1 MRSPGSSKPD
11 MFDGPCAAALTNRR
25 KENIVKVVV
34 IGGVAAGPKAAAR
47 IIRMR
52 PDADVTIV
60 EKGVFLSYAGCG
72 LPYYIGGEIKDQR
85 ELMETAAGVV
95 RDSTFFLNVKNFKA
109 KNRTEALEIDRPGKR
124 VRIKVLTTGE
134 ESWLHY
140 DKLVLA
146 TGASPVIP
154 PIPGVDK
161 ENVFT
166 LHGVHD
172 AEGIKAALAQ
182 HKAKDVVIIGGGLIG
197 VEATEAL
204 ATHGCRVTIVEMLP
218 QILSMLDWDVA
229 CLIEKYM
236 ESNGVR
242 VMTGTR
248 AIALESG
255 GKGQEWVSSV
265 RTDKGTLPAD
275 MVILAIGVRPNT
287 ALAKKAGL
295 AIGEKTG
302 AIQVDD
308 HMRTSDPDI
317 YAAGDCVECL
327 DRMTGQYCYV
337 PLGSTA
343 NKQGRVVAVNVCGGN
358 EVFPG
363 IVGSSICKVFDYCA
377 ARTGMT
383 ERTARS
389 LGYDVITAMAPGTD
403 RAHYMLGSKILL
415 MKMVADKKSG
425 KLLGIQVAGP
435 GEGAKR
441 IDVAA
446 TAISAGMTVDQVAH
460 LDLSY
465 APPYASAMD
474 NLITAANVV
483 RNKRDGY
490 MIGISAESVW
500 HKLQAGE
507 DFLFLDVRSPKEYAD
522 VHLPKSTLIPLGA
535 LRKRIAEIPKDK
547 EIVAYCA
554 ISLRGYEASLIL
566 RAAGFH
572 DVKVLDGGVA
582 MWPYETVIS

>member
-1 MRSPGSSKPD
+1 M
-11 MFDGPCAAALTNRR
+11 
-25 KENIVKVVV
+25 KVLI
-34 IGGVAAGPKAAAR
+34 IGGVAAGPKAASK
-47 IIRMR
+47 IIRMK
-52 PDADVTIV
+52 PDTDVTVI
-60 EKGVFLSYAGCG
+60 EKGLFLSYAGCG
-72 LPYYIGGEIKDQR
+72 LPYYVSGEIAEQK
-85 ELMETAAGVV
+85 ELMETPAGVV
-95 RDSTFFLNVKNFKA
+95 RDAAFFLNVKNLKVQ
-109 KNRTEALEIDRPGKR
+109 NRTEALEIDRKGKR
-124 VRIKVLTTGE
+124 VRIKALATGV

-140 DKLVLA
+140 DRLVLA

-161 ENVFT
+161 KNVFT

-172 AEGIKAALAQ
+172 AEGIKTILAQ

-204 ATHGCRVTIVEMLP
+204 ATHGCRVTVVEMLP
-218 QILSMLDWDVA
+218 QILNLLDWEIARLV
-229 CLIEKYM
+229 ENYM

-242 VMTGTR
+242 VMTNTK
-248 AIALESG
+248 AIALESQG
-255 GKGQEWVSSV
+255 GIGDIVTHV
-265 RTDKGTLPAD
+265 RTDKGNLPAD

-287 ALAKKAGL
+287 ALAQKAGL

-302 AIQVDD
+302 AIQVND

-317 YAAGDCVECL
+317 YAAGDCVECM
-327 DRMTGQYCYV
+327 DRLTGLPCYV

-343 NKQGRVVAVNVCGGN
+343 NKQGRVVAVNICGGD
-358 EVFPG
+358 ETFPG
-363 IVGSSICKVFDYCA
+363 VLGSSICKVFDYCV

-383 ERTARS
+383 ERTALS
-389 LGYDVITAMAPGTD
+389 LGYELITAMVPGAD
-403 RAHYMLGSKILL
+403 RAHYMPQSKTLL
-415 MKMVADKKSG
+415 MKIVADKKTG
-425 KLLGIQVAGP
+425 KLLGVQVTGP

-446 TAISAGMTVDQVAH
+446 TAITAGMTLDQLAH

-474 NLITAANVV
+474 NLITAANVA

-490 MIGISAESVW
+490 MVGISAESVNR
-500 HKLQAGE
+500 KIQNSD
-507 DFLFLDVRSPKEYAD
+507 DFVLLDVRSPQEYEQ

-535 LRKRIAEIPKDK
+535 LRKRLAEIPKNK
-547 EIVAYCA
+547 EVITYCA

-566 RAAGFH
+566 RAAGFT
-572 DVKVLDGGVA
+572 DVKVLDGGIA
-582 MWPYETVIS
+582 MWPFEKETP